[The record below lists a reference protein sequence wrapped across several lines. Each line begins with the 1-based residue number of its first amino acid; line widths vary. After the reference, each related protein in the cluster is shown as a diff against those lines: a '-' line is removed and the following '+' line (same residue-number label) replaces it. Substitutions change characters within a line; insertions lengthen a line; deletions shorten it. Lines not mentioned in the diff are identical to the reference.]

1 MFKFGM
7 CAGVSFEWVFGP
19 TVNSLASLG
28 SASIRALLASLL
40 AWMALEALQAVW
52 RTVMTL
58 DNRPPRRI
66 DPRPT
71 VIAK

>member
-7 CAGVSFEWVFGP
+7 CAGVSFEWVHGP

-28 SASIRALLASLL
+28 SASIRALLAALL

-66 DPRPT
+66 DPRLT
-71 VIAK
+71 VIDK